1 MEKNKNS
8 GNTKYGI
15 ERINLAKYLRDEILI
30 LIENKYFIE
39 NGTLLGAWRN
49 NKLIDHDDDFDFAVL
64 IDSTNEISEIF
75 SLIRDNLNTKYK
87 CRIIESYSNKIEIY
101 DPLFGKYI
109 LDGKNYNNADFH
121 NVTVDLQF
129 YLKDDNCY
137 KCLYYRHPKELIK
150 KDILLPLKQIVL
162 EKEIFNCPN
171 NTKKIFRNK
180 LWLFRQR
187 C

>member
-75 SLIRDNLNTKYK
+75 SLIRDNLNK
-87 CRIIESYSNKIEIY
+87 
-101 DPLFGKYI
+101 
-109 LDGKNYNNADFH
+109 
-121 NVTVDLQF
+121 V
-129 YLKDDNCY
+129 
-137 KCLYYRHPKELIK
+137 
-150 KDILLPLKQIVL
+150 
-162 EKEIFNCPN
+162 
-171 NTKKIFRNK
+171 
-180 LWLFRQR
+180 
-187 C
+187 